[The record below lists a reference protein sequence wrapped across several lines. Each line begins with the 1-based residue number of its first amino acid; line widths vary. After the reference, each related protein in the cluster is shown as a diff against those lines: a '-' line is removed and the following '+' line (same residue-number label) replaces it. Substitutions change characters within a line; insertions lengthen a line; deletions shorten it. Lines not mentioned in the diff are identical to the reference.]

1 MSNQQIDTTDID
13 AIDRRIIVA
22 TQDGLPLVPRPYDAI
37 AEQIGV
43 SPDEVKA
50 RFKSML
56 NQGAIRRIGVVP
68 NHYRLGYV
76 SNGMSVWDIDNDVVD
91 EVGELVGALDYVSH
105 CYKRPR
111 HLPLWPYNLFAMVHG
126 KTRQEVEEKVAA
138 IAVILADHN
147 RGQEILFSTKILK
160 KTGLRLCSPEKK

>member
-13 AIDRRIIVA
+13 AIDRQIIVA

-76 SNGMSVWDIDNDVVD
+76 SNGMSVWDIDDDVVD

>member
-13 AIDRRIIVA
+13 AIDRQIIVA